1 MIGSAYTR
9 DGEAPARLS
18 VPASPAAAGPAAT
31 ARRRAPRLR
40 WILALAAALAV
51 VAVAAIRLYPEAVVL
66 RWNDF
71 VDRQARLSFSYPDN
85 WAPIAAADLPRF
97 NRRARLG
104 LVKADS
110 ENTSF
115 VVRIDAQP
123 GKVRL
128 DLERS
133 VAGLRHL
140 LASRLDDF
148 RLGYIRPRDFKGIPA
163 LEARYEHSIYTAPG
177 EWSKLRLAQK
187 QIVFLHEQKL
197 YWLMFSALPQDFER
211 DSGQLERILDTLEIA
226 R

>member
-1 MIGSAYTR
+1 M
-9 DGEAPARLS
+9 RLS
-18 VPASPAAAGPAAT
+18 LPASPVAAGPAAT

-40 WILALAAALAV
+40 TFFVIAAAALAV
-51 VAVAAIRLYPEAVVL
+51 AAAAIRVYPELVVL

-71 VDRQARLSFSYPDN
+71 ADRQARLSFSYPDN

-97 NRRARLG
+97 NRGARIG
-104 LVKADS
+104 FVKTDS

-123 GKVRL
+123 GKARL
-128 DLERS
+128 DLQRS
-133 VAGLRHL
+133 VAGLRRL
-140 LASRLDDF
+140 FASRLEDF

-163 LEARYEHSIYTAPG
+163 IEARYEYSIYTAPG

-211 DSGQLERILDTLEIA
+211 DSEQLERILDTLEVA